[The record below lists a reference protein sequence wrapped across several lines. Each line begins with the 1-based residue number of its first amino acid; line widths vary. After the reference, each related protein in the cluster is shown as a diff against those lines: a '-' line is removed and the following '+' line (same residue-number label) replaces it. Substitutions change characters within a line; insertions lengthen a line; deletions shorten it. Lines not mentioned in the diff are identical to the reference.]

1 MNVPR
6 RHPPAPHH
14 LLSPLLMI
22 VPSGVEACD
31 GRVPTPVVDLAVDLV
46 GEQDHAVPARHFRQL
61 LQGVH
66 AVRLARGVGRVVQDH
81 ESGTGGIR
89 ATDRVQLGGL
99 ERPAVFRCRRDPP
112 DVPSDDVSLGGVG
125 DPARGRD
132 HEIPVVGELEDEH
145 QLLRAGADQDVLGGP
160 LDAVAPCVVVRD
172 RLSQRGKALYGEIF
186 LFVGMGPQR
195 LDHRLWNREGRLP
208 EPETVDLSAL
218 GLQNPTPLVDGQG
231 RRLVEPPDVEVEVDV
246 RLGFRLGGHEARGPS
261 TR

>member
-1 MNVPR
+1 M
-6 RHPPAPHH
+6 
-14 LLSPLLMI
+14 
-22 VPSGVEACD
+22 
-31 GRVPTPVVDLAVDLV
+31 
-46 GEQDHAVPARHFRQL
+46 
-61 LQGVH
+61 
-66 AVRLARGVGRVVQDH
+66 
-81 ESGTGGIR
+81 
-89 ATDRVQLGGL
+89 
-99 ERPAVFRCRRDPP
+99 
-112 DVPSDDVSLGGVG
+112 PSDDVSLGGVG

-218 GLQNPTPLVDGQG
+218 GLQTPTPLVDGQG
-231 RRLVEPPDVEVEVDV
+231 RRLVEPPDVEVDV
-246 RLGFRLGGHEARGPS
+246 RLGFRLGVMKRADPRHDDTPSVRPAGLRPQSCRGASTLQAPPHPPVS
-261 TR
+261 TRQRSGRRCCARNSFVSSGTFGSSNCPCPPPRTV